1 MLSLTLS
8 GFGIERSFAAL
19 SYECFNGL
27 FAVGYGIDRERRYV
41 HTLGSSC
48 AFSFMRAVDQ
58 PTLGWRQAQDKGIGP
73 MVSDDIQPSAAPED
87 KPSAQQFRPPPL
99 CEAAGPAFSE

>member
-1 MLSLTLS
+1 MWSSIVLPLKSRLHQRP
-8 GFGIERSFAAL
+8 FRHW
-19 SYECFNGL
+19 
-27 FAVGYGIDRERRYV
+27 VGIDRERRYV
-41 HTLGSSC
+41 HTLVSSC
-48 AFSFMRAVDQ
+48 AFSSMPAVDQ

-87 KPSAQQFRPPPL
+87 KPSAQRFRPPPL

>member
-19 SYECFNGL
+19 YYECFNGH
-27 FAVGYGIDRERRYV
+27 FAVEYGIDREHV
-41 HTLGSSC
+41 HTLVSSC
-48 AFSFMRAVDQ
+48 AFSSMPAVDQ

-87 KPSAQQFRPPPL
+87 KPSAQRFRPPPL
-99 CEAAGPAFSE
+99 CEAADPAFSE